1 MWITPGA
8 YIGKKK
14 SYFDKV
20 LSMWTENS
28 AQDTKYSPAKEYG
41 EKRDLNLNVSLQVL
55 SSTCLFFTELV
66 ETKAT
71 YR

>member
-8 YIGKKK
+8 YIGKK

-28 AQDTKYSPAKEYG
+28 VQDTNIHQLKNMVKQ
-41 EKRDLNLNVSLQVL
+41 DLSLNVSLQVL
-55 SSTCLFFTELV
+55 SSTFLFFTELV